1 MAQYNRCN
9 LNYCDIKGDIME
21 KEKTVQI
28 TFRTTQSEKEIIVEK
43 AKNKGLSTN
52 EYIKEKV
59 LSADIIEM
67 SKIDISDDVTAK
79 VELEQLHKDM
89 LDHYVSKVAFDSLS
103 NQLEQKDIQIDQL
116 HKIIY
121 NKDTKL
127 LENSSKKTW
136 WKIWK

>member
-1 MAQYNRCN
+1 
-9 LNYCDIKGDIME
+9 ME

-28 TFRTTQSEKEIIVEK
+28 TFRTTQTEKEIIVEK

-59 LSADIIEM
+59 LSDDIKQM
-67 SKIDISDDVTAK
+67 SKSDISDESTAK
-79 VELEQLHKDM
+79 IELEQLRKDM
-89 LDHYVSKVAFDSLS
+89 LEHYVSKIAFDSLS

-121 NKDTKL
+121 NKDIKL
-127 LENSSKKTW
+127 LENSSKKSW